1 MKRRIDMSKD
11 ELRQEAYKIVQAKLL
26 KRMET
31 IKNARSN

>member
-1 MKRRIDMSKD
+1 MKSRIDMNKE

-26 KRMET
+26 KRMEM